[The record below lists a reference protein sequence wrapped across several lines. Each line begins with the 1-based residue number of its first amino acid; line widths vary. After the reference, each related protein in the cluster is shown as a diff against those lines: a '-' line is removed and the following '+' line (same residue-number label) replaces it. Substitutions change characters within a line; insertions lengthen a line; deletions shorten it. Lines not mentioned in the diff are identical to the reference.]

1 MNIAK
6 RFLIGLLT
14 LCAVSAW
21 AQDAIVIQ
29 EDISDTEEQVQRKRE
44 LQKQFPGHTIVVQGE
59 RKLVAIPP
67 TPTPAPIRE
76 KVAAIFVGNRARN
89 RAGLNEE
96 VDSIRELIS
105 SELAGE
111 ITILDAQYIADAF
124 RKRKVNSLEEQ
135 NRMLEGVFTGG
146 SALQVAKMLD
156 ADYLVTVV
164 INSADVMNFS
174 THVNYRT
181 TLSVKVL
188 DGQKGGTLD
197 GFRVTKAQPVRG
209 VSAEG
214 EAFFRIL
221 FEDAATEIGQR
232 LVKNLH
238 KWNPAKAASARP
250 SRLATF
256 EVTSTVDQLFD
267 GLENG
272 VRAPEELLNEVR
284 RVVGGV
290 SVWVDGAVV
299 GSSPGK
305 FAIEPGMHTI
315 RVTRQ
320 WMDPWQAVVRV
331 QDGTRLNVALELSNE
346 GIRKWQSVEG
356 FKANLA
362 VEYARALMTKD
373 IKINFDTE
381 NWQQVGSFYDR
392 PVDVLIQQ
400 NN

>member
-1 MNIAK
+1 MWW
-6 RFLIGLLT
+6 T
-14 LCAVSAW
+14 LCGW
-21 AQDAIVIQ
+21 AGEPIVIQ
-29 EDISDTEEQVQRKRE
+29 EDISSTEEQMRRKQQMQE
-44 LQKQFPGHTIVVQGE
+44 QFPGHTIVVQGE
-59 RKLVAIPP
+59 RKVVAIPP

-76 KVAAIFVGNRARN
+76 KVAAIFVSNRARN

-96 VDSIRELIS
+96 VDNIRELIS
-105 SELAGE
+105 SELGGE
-111 ITILDAQYIADAF
+111 VTVLDSQYIGDAF
-124 RKRKVNSLEEQ
+124 RKRKIDSLEEQ

-146 SALQVAKMLD
+146 SALQVARMLE
-156 ADYLVTVV
+156 ADYLVTVA
-164 INSADVMNFS
+164 INSADVMKFS
-174 THVNYRT
+174 SHVNYRT

-209 VSAEG
+209 VEAEG

-221 FEDAATEIGQR
+221 FEDAATEIGER

-238 KWNPAKAASARP
+238 KWHPAKAGSAQP
-250 SRLATF
+250 AELATF

-267 GLENG
+267 GLEEG

-284 RVVGGV
+284 RVVGGAT
-290 SVWVDGAVV
+290 VWVNGAVV
-299 GSSPGK
+299 GSSPGR
-305 FAIEPGMHTI
+305 FSISPGMHTV

-320 WMDPWQAVVRV
+320 WMDPWEAVVHVR
-331 QDGTRLNVALELSNE
+331 DGMELNVALEMSNE

-362 VEYARALMTKD
+362 LQYARALMTKG
-373 IKINFDTE
+373 IKVNLDTE
-381 NWQQVGSFYDR
+381 NWQQVGSFFDE
-392 PVDVLIQQ
+392 PIDILIQQ